1 MVTPLAA
8 DRSPDRHGDA
18 DFIAATGDG
27 GRPRSSVALLLIA
40 VAAMLLLSACSAVTV
55 PAPGDPSGTTTGT
68 GSNLVGLAPG
78 TIEQGDYDTAKTAEP
93 FAVKLA
99 DLVDQ
104 TRLGVNFTWLLV
116 TGFLVMFMQ
125 AGFALVETGFTRAK
139 NAMHTMSMNFM
150 IYAIGIVGFFLV
162 GFGLAFGGLGN
173 VGVGNLGGLHSLN
186 GMFTI
191 HVGDTD
197 WGLFGTTGFGLT
209 GATYDVGVIAFFLFQ
224 LVFMDTAA
232 TIPTG
237 SMAERFRWKPFVIY
251 GLFISA
257 ILYPMFAAWAWGGG
271 WLSQL
276 GAIGLGSGYADFAGS
291 GVVHSV
297 GGWCALAGAIAL
309 GPRLGKY
316 NKDGSSNTIL
326 GHNQILAILGTFILA
341 FGWFGFNPGSTFG
354 AAGNGALRIGIVAV
368 VTLLASGFG
377 AVAAMLY
384 TWWTEGKPNPGM
396 MVNGMLAGLV
406 AITAPSGFVG
416 PIAAAIIGA
425 VAGVLVCVAVAVI
438 DRVFHI
444 DDPVG
449 AIAVH
454 GVNGLWGVLSVGIFA
469 DGTANYGGYT
479 VTGLLY
485 GNVGQFVAQAI
496 GAITCF
502 VWAFGASL
510 VFFKVLDRVVRLR
523 VSPET
528 ELAGLDVPEMGLGGY
543 IPDDVAVVPAGTIY
557 VGSPSAVPAS

>member
-1 MVTPLAA
+1 VRQPTVTSRVLAA
-8 DRSPDRHGDA
+8 PTARR
-18 DFIAATGDG
+18 
-27 GRPRSSVALLLIA
+27 ALLLA
-40 VAAMLLLSACSAVTV
+40 GLLGLVLILAGCASVSV
-55 PAPGDPSGTTTGT
+55 PTPGDPAGLTTAT
-68 GSNLVGLAPG
+68 GSNLDGLAPG
-78 TIEQGDYDTAKTAEP
+78 SLAKGDYDAAKSAEP
-93 FAVKLA
+93 YAAKLA
-99 DLVDQ
+99 DMVDEN
-104 TRLGVNFTWLLV
+104 RIAINMVWLLV

-173 VGVGNLGGLHSLN
+173 VGVSNLGGLKALD
-186 GMFTI
+186 GMFSLDIGGTK
-191 HVGDTD
+191 
-197 WGLFGTTGFGLT
+197 WGLFGTTGFGLS

-257 ILYPMFAAWAWGGG
+257 ILYPVYAAWAWGGG

-276 GAIGLGSGYADFAGS
+276 GGLGLGSGYADFAGS

-297 GGWCALAGAIAL
+297 GGWCALAGAMVL
-309 GPRLGKY
+309 GPRIGKFD
-316 NKDGSSNTIL
+316 KDGSANAIL

-354 AAGNGALRIGIVAV
+354 ASGNGALRIGIVAV
-368 VTLLASGFG
+368 VTLLASGFA
-377 AVAAMLY
+377 AVSAMAY

-396 MVNGMLAGLV
+396 MANGMLAGLV

-416 PIAAAIIGA
+416 PAAAVVIGL
-425 VAGVLVCVAVAVI
+425 VAGTLVCVGAAFVE
-438 DRVFHI
+438 RVLKV

-449 AIAVH
+449 AVAVH
-454 GVNGLWGVLSVGIFA
+454 GINGLWGVLATGIFA
-469 DGTANYGGYT
+469 DGTANYGGFQ

-485 GNVGQFVAQAI
+485 GNVGQFAAQVI
-496 GAITCF
+496 GAAACF
-502 VWAFGASL
+502 AWAFGASY
-510 VFFKVLDRVVRLR
+510 VFFRVLDRVVRLR
-523 VSPET
+523 VTPET
-528 ELAGLDVPEMGLGGY
+528 ELAGLDIPEMGLAGY
-543 IPDDVAVVPAGTIY
+543 VPDDLPVGIPA
-557 VGSPSAVPAS
+557 ARPAAALEADVSLGGA

>member
-1 MVTPLAA
+1 MLPRIRRLRPHWTPAARAIVVGGLLVLTLLILAGCTSQSTTPGSA
-8 DRSPDRHGDA
+8 TNGDA
-18 DFIAATGDG
+18 SGLSTSTG
-27 GRPRSSVALLLIA
+27 A
-40 VAAMLLLSACSAVTV
+40 
-55 PAPGDPSGTTTGT
+55 
-68 GSNLVGLAPG
+68 NLVGLAPG
-78 TIEQGDYDTAKTAEP
+78 SITADDYTKAQTAEP
-93 FAVKLA
+93 YAAKLA

-104 TRLGVNFTWLLV
+104 NRLGVNFAWLLV

-150 IYAIGIVGFFLV
+150 VYAIGIIGFFFV
-162 GFGLAFGGLGN
+162 GFGIAFGGVGIA
-173 VGVGNLGGLHSLN
+173 GVGNLGGLHPLN
-186 GMFTI
+186 HMLTVDIGGHT
-191 HVGDTD
+191 
-197 WGLFGTTGFGLT
+197 WGLSGWTGFGLT

-237 SMAERFRWKPFVIY
+237 SMAERFRWKPFVFY

-257 ILYPMFAAWAWGGG
+257 ILYPVYAAWTWGGG

-276 GAIGLGSGYADFAGS
+276 GTLGFGSGYADFAGS

-309 GPRLGKY
+309 GPRIGKY
-316 NKDGSSNTIL
+316 NKDGSANTIL

-354 AAGNGALRIGIVAV
+354 ASGNGALRIGIVAV
-368 VTLLASGFG
+368 VTMIASGTG
-377 AVAAMLY
+377 AFMAMLY

-396 MVNGMLAGLV
+396 MVNGFLAGLV

-416 PIAAAIIGA
+416 PMAGALIGA
-425 VAGVLVCVAVAVI
+425 IAGVLVCLAVAFFDKIHV
-438 DRVFHI
+438 

-454 GVNGLWGVLSVGIFA
+454 GVNGLWGVIAVGIFA
-469 DGTANYGGYT
+469 DGTSNYGGYSISGL
-479 VTGLLY
+479 VT
-485 GNVGQFVAQAI
+485 GNVGQFTAQVI
-496 GAITCF
+496 GAATCF
-502 VWAFGASL
+502 VWAFGASFI
-510 VFFKVLDRVVRLR
+510 FFKILNKFVKLR
-523 VSPET
+523 VSPEV
-528 ELAGLDVPEMGLGGY
+528 ELGGLDIPEMGMLGY
-543 IPDDVAVVPAGTIY
+543 VPDSLPAIG
-557 VGSPSAVPAS
+557 

>member
-1 MVTPLAA
+1 MYPSSDDGVSPPRPVSREPEPRRGARSA
-8 DRSPDRHGDA
+8 RSPRLALIVILLALVGLLA
-18 DFIAATGDG
+18 GCAAT
-27 GRPRSSVALLLIA
+27 V
-40 VAAMLLLSACSAVTV
+40 V
-55 PAPGDPSGTTTGT
+55 PTPGDPGGITTGS
-68 GSNLVGLAPG
+68 GANLDGLAPG
-78 TIEQGDYDTAKTAEP
+78 SIVKGDYEAAKATEP
-93 FAVKLA
+93 YAAKLA

-150 IYAIGIVGFFLV
+150 IYAIGIIGFFLV
-162 GFGLAFGGLGN
+162 GFGIAFGGLGKI
-173 VGVGNLGGLHSLN
+173 GVANLGGLKPLD
-186 GMFTI
+186 GMFAI
-191 HVGDTD
+191 QIGDTS
-197 WGLFGTTGFGLT
+197 WGLFGTTGFALT
-209 GATYDVGVIAFFLFQ
+209 GGSYDVGVIAFFLFQ

-237 SMAERFRWKPFVIY
+237 SMAERFRWKPFVVY

-257 ILYPMFAAWAWGGG
+257 LLYPMYAAWTWGGG
-271 WLSQL
+271 FLSQL
-276 GAIGLGSGYADFAGS
+276 GTLGMGAGYADFAGS

-297 GGWCALAGAIAL
+297 GGWCALAGALVL

-368 VTLLASGFG
+368 VTMLASGFG
-377 AVAAMLY
+377 AFTAMAY

-416 PIAAAIIGA
+416 PVAGALIGA
-425 VAGVLVCVAVAVI
+425 IAGVLVCLAVAFI
-438 DRVFHI
+438 DKRLKI

-454 GVNGLWGVLSVGIFA
+454 GVNGLWGVLATGIFA

-485 GNVGQFVAQAI
+485 GNVGQFVAQVI
-496 GAITCF
+496 GAGVAFI
-502 VWAFGASL
+502 WAFGASFI
-510 VFFKVLDRVVRLR
+510 FFKVLDRFVKLR

-528 ELAGLDVPEMGLGGY
+528 ELAGLDIPEMGMGGY
-543 IPDDVAVVPAGTIY
+543 IPDDLPAAPPVARPA
-557 VGSPSAVPAS
+557 VA